1 MDPSLLVKQRRSK
14 ISNIINRSR
23 EENGSAQ
30 LYLLYLS
37 LTAVGV
43 VLLLAISLYCRY
55 FCLQIHSQ
63 KIFMTSPPLPVY
75 AAAPSQP
82 PPSTWWKAPARC
94 RGLTGS
100 RGIRCPGKRSS
111 SWSSFPGSSL
121 IFQDHLVVSIPFLA
135 VCGQFWKLE
144 AIIT

>member
-1 MDPSLLVKQRRSK
+1 MYSICKT
-14 ISNIINRSR
+14 RSR

-63 KIFMTSPPLPVY
+63 KIFMKLKHF
-75 AAAPSQP
+75 
-82 PPSTWWKAPARC
+82 PPSVRRRPEPAPAQY
-94 RGLTGS
+94 LVEGS
-100 RGIRCPGKRSS
+100 CTLPRIDGIQGYTLPR
-111 SWSSFPGSSL
+111 
-121 IFQDHLVVSIPFLA
+121 
-135 VCGQFWKLE
+135 
-144 AIIT
+144 

>member
-1 MDPSLLVKQRRSK
+1 MIYMKT
-14 ISNIINRSR
+14 RSR

-63 KIFMTSPPLPVY
+63 KIFMTF
-75 AAAPSQP
+75 
-82 PPSTWWKAPARC
+82 PPSVRRRPEPAPAQY
-94 RGLTGS
+94 LVEGS
-100 RGIRCPGKRSS
+100 CTLPRIDGIQGYTLPR
-111 SWSSFPGSSL
+111 
-121 IFQDHLVVSIPFLA
+121 
-135 VCGQFWKLE
+135 
-144 AIIT
+144 